1 MHYCVHLLTKELPSE
16 NKIAEIMKP
25 YNSELV
31 YSSDDEDKQIDY
43 PVFTWDYYRIGG
55 RYKSEL
61 KLKVHFFQFLVE
73 KECIKY

>member
-31 YSSDDEDKQIDY
+31 YGSDDEEDEQD
-43 PVFTWDYYRIGG
+43 R
-55 RYKSEL
+55 KS
-61 KLKVHFFQFLVE
+61 VV
-73 KECIKY
+73 